1 MTEKLVFRLFF
12 SLFITTFS
20 FLPHSVNADAPPK
33 HEVRAVWLTTIGGID
48 WPHNYANTPSAAERQ
63 KQELRSILDKL
74 QHANINTVLL
84 QTRIRATAIFPTTQA
99 SGKEPWDGCLS
110 GKPGKSPGYD
120 ALQFAIDECHAR
132 GMYIHAWVV
141 TIPVGKWNSYGC
153 RTLRERHGSLVMRI
167 GDEGFMNPADT
178 RTATYLAD
186 YCRDLAR
193 RYDLDGIH
201 LDYIRY
207 PETMRNMPKGDEGRR
222 NITRIVRTIHD
233 AVKKE
238 KPWVRLSCSPIGK
251 HDDTRRFWSS
261 GWNARS
267 RVCQD
272 AKEWMRCGL
281 MDMEFPMMYFK
292 GKHFYPFVVDWHEGC
307 YGREVVPGLG
317 IYFLHPREKDWQ
329 LTDITRQLYV
339 SRSLDMGF
347 CLFRSKFFTDNTK
360 GLYDFVSNHFCP
372 YPALLRPLSS
382 SFLPPSA
389 PGCLVVSRSD
399 KGVSLHWEGAFD
411 RSNGD
416 RLTYNVYASPAYPV
430 DTDDAR
436 NLMLANISA
445 GDVFVPHTSSPT
457 GMMYYAV
464 TATDRYCN
472 ESVARQEPATVK
484 GSQKI
489 VRPGSWWVTHPL
501 GR

>member
-1 MTEKLVFRLFF
+1 MTENLLFRLLV
-12 SLFITTFS
+12 SALLLNLC
-20 FLPHSVNADAPPK
+20 FLPTKAKEENQPK

-48 WPHNYANTPSAAERQ
+48 WPHNYANTPGAVERQ

-74 QHANINTVLL
+74 KHANINTVLL
-84 QTRIRATAIFPTTQA
+84 QTRIRATAIFPTTKA
-99 SGKEPWDGCLS
+99 SGNEPWDGCLS
-110 GKPGKSPGYD
+110 GKPGTSPGYD

-132 GMYIHAWVV
+132 GMYLHAWVV

-153 RTLRERHGSLVMRI
+153 RTLRERQGSLVMRI
-167 GDEGFMNPADT
+167 GEEGFMNPADA
-178 RTATYLAD
+178 RTAAYLAD
-186 YCRDLAR
+186 YCRDIAR
-193 RYDLDGIH
+193 RYDIDGIH

-207 PETMRNMPKGDEGRR
+207 PETMRKMPKADEGRR
-222 NITRIVRTIHD
+222 NITRIVRAIRD

-292 GKHFYPFVVDWHEGC
+292 GKHFYPFVVDWQEGS
-307 YGREVVPGLG
+307 YGKDVVPGLG
-317 IYFLHPREKDWQ
+317 IYFLHPREKDWN

-360 GLYDFVSNHFCP
+360 GLYDFVSNHFCT
-372 YPALLRPLSS
+372 YPALPRPLAS
-382 SFLPPSA
+382 SFFPPTA
-389 PGCLVVSRSD
+389 PELLFVSRSD
-399 KGVSLHWEGAFD
+399 KGVSLHWEGAVD
-411 RSNGD
+411 RSDGD
-416 RLTYNVYASPAYPV
+416 RLTYNVYASPTYPV
-430 DTDDAR
+430 DTEDAR
-436 NLMLANISA
+436 HLMLANISR

-457 GMMYYAV
+457 GRMYYAV

-472 ESVARQEPATVK
+472 ESEARQEPAVTN